1 MRREMLALGFLT
13 ATAIAAV
20 AADVPSSTQNFIDK
34 VAVANKFEIDTSQL
48 ALKYGKRSDVKNFA
62 QQMIDD
68 HTKAGQDFKASLSEA
83 KIEPPK
89 DELDISHTAKYAK
102 LRVFTTENGFDSSY
116 VNEQLQAHKDAVGL
130 FKDYSAN
137 GPAGPVKTFA
147 QKTLPTLEHHL
158 SMVEDL
164 HNKIAN
170 SENAAGAT
178 GASSGA
184 TGNSEEPARG
194 AESPKPDSSTTG
206 TPPRQ

>member
-1 MRREMLALGFLT
+1 
-13 ATAIAAV
+13 
-20 AADVPSSTQNFIDK
+20 DK
-34 VAVANKFEIDTSQL
+34 VAVSNKFEIDTSQL
-48 ALKYGKRSDVKNFA
+48 ALKYGKSSDVKNFA

-68 HTKAGQDFKASLSEA
+68 HTKAGQDFKASLAEA

-89 DELDISHTAKYAK
+89 DALDISHTAKYAK

-116 VNEQLQAHKDAVGL
+116 VDEQLQAHKDAVGL

-137 GPAGPVKTFA
+137 GPDGPVKTFA

-158 SMVEDL
+158 SMAEDL
-164 HNKIAN
+164 HNKIGN

-184 TGNSEEPARG
+184 AGNAEEPTRG
-194 AESPKPDSSTTG
+194 AGIPKPDSDHPSAPG